1 MDQRYIESLNRLPQ
15 RGRIELIMGPMFAG
29 KSTELLRRVNR
40 LEISGKKCLSIK
52 YSNDRRYSKECISTH
67 DKQVRCAIACKTLSE
82 LEDSWRHFDVIGI
95 DEGQFFD
102 DVVNFAENAANNG
115 KIVIMSALNGT
126 WQKKGWA
133 NILELVPLCEKVKKL
148 SAICKICSNNANY
161 TFRTCAGSNQEMI
174 GGAEMYM
181 PLCRECYNEKSK

>member
-52 YSNDRRYSKECISTH
+52 YSNDSRYSKECISTH
-67 DKQVRCAIACKTLSE
+67 DKQVRVAMACKTLSE
-82 LEDSWRHFDVIGI
+82 LEDHWREFDVIGI

-102 DVVNFAENAANNG
+102 DVVNFAENAANHG

-148 SAICKICSNNANY
+148 SAICKLCMSNANY